1 MSRGTGAAPTLLA
14 WLAYPY
20 FGRAPLVSGVVGMNL
35 TKAVI
40 TAAGPGQRA
49 LPLQSL
55 VDRDG
60 HEKKSL
66 EIILEEAVGAGAE
79 EVCLVIAPGDEAA
92 YRTAAGPHAG
102 RLHFVTQPE
111 PLGYGHAV
119 LLAREF
125 TAGQPFL
132 HLVSDHLYISRGDTH
147 SAKQVADLAR
157 TEGCAVSSVQPTR
170 ESLLRFYGA
179 VAGRRVAQRPDL
191 YEIQQVLEKPTPS
204 EAEQVLAV
212 TGLRAGFYLC
222 FFGIHVFTPALMKI
236 LAETAGSLSLALAEL
251 ARRERYLALEV
262 AGQRYNT
269 GQKYGLLTAQLA
281 LALDGVDREKIL
293 AQIIDLLAQRG

>member
-1 MSRGTGAAPTLLA
+1 
-14 WLAYPY
+14 
-20 FGRAPLVSGVVGMNL
+20 MNL

-40 TAAGPGQRA
+40 TAAGPGQRG

-60 HEKKSL
+60 VEKKAL
-66 EIILEEAVGAGAE
+66 EIVLEEAVGAGAE
-79 EVCLVIAPGDEAA
+79 EVCLVIAPGDEPA
-92 YRTAAGPHAG
+92 YRAAAGPHAS
-102 RLHFVTQPE
+102 RLHFVVQPE
-111 PLGYGHAV
+111 PKGYGHAV

-132 HLVSDHLYISRGDTH
+132 HLVSDHLYISRGEVR

-157 TEGCAVSSVQPTR
+157 AEGCAVSAVQPTR
-170 ESLLRFYGA
+170 ESLLRLYGA
-179 VAGRRVAQRPDL
+179 VGGRRVSQRPDL
-191 YEIQQVLEKPTPS
+191 YEIQQVVEKPTPS
-204 EAEQVLAV
+204 EAEQSLAV

-222 FFGIHVFTPALMKI
+222 FYGIHAFTPAVMDI
-236 LAETAGSLSLALAEL
+236 LAEAAGSPQLSPALAEL
-251 ARRERYLALEV
+251 ARRERCLALEV